1 MDYNRY
7 SKFTRNGYIALV
19 PFIKIPVKQTDYYD
33 YYRKGQTRLDRLSYK
48 YYGDPNFGW
57 LILQANPSCG
67 GLEFRIEDNTRLRIP
82 FPLESTLIEYND
94 AVSTYDRLYGIV
106 F

>member
-7 SKFTRNGYIALV
+7 SKFTRNGNIALV

-33 YYRKGQTRLDRLSYK
+33 FYRKGQTRLDRLSYK

-67 GLEFRIEDNTRLRIP
+67 GLNSGLRTTRGSGFRFLWSPPLLNTTMR
-82 FPLESTLIEYND
+82 
-94 AVSTYDRLYGIV
+94 
-106 F
+106 